1 MTVPAAAPA
10 PAEARRVLL
19 VGMMGS
25 GKTTV
30 GELLARRLGW
40 RYVDSDAEVEAS
52 TGRTVKELFESGG
65 EQAFRPLESKAL
77 AAALDDDRS
86 AIVSVAGGAV
96 LDPANRALLR
106 RAGTVVWLRARPET
120 LLRRVQADSEE
131 AEHDPRVADHR
142 PLLEHDPAG
151 TLARLDRE
159 RRPIYREVADL
170 VVDVDDL
177 DPEDVADQVLRG
189 VETRRG
195 HR

>member
-1 MTVPAAAPA
+1 MTA
-10 PAEARRVLL
+10 ARRVLL
-19 VGMMGS
+19 VGMMGA

-40 RYVDSDAEVEAS
+40 RYVDSDDEVRAFS
-52 TGRTVKELFESGG
+52 GHTVKELFEAGG

-77 AAALDDDRS
+77 AAALERDEP
-86 AIVSVAGGAV
+86 AVVSVAGGAV

-106 RAGTVVWLRARPET
+106 RAGTVVWLRATPET
-120 LLRRVQADSEE
+120 LLERVEADTAAAASDGGGRE
-131 AEHDPRVADHR
+131 DHR

-159 RRPIYREVADL
+159 RRAIYQEVADV

-177 DPEDVADQVLRG
+177 GPDAVADEVQ
-189 VETRRG
+189 RRVPQAHAEAG
-195 HR
+195 A